1 MTTSNKVVG
10 ITLCIVCIFLTMGI
24 CVQIRTVES
33 TNTIVLQNRAENDL
47 RDEVLKWKEKY
58 ERAYETLEEKQKTL
72 DTIREATASKD
83 ATSSVI
89 NDELALNN
97 NLLGV
102 TNLKGPGLII
112 TLKDDPN
119 ASRKNLSPIDDVSN
133 HIIHDSDLRAVV
145 NALKNAG
152 AEAISINGQ
161 RVVFPT
167 AINCVGNVIKVNQEK
182 VGTPFEILAIGFP
195 ERMDNALTMPGGYL
209 EILEEYGIV
218 VTVKRSDEVKIP
230 KYNGVITSNY
240 IKNADKN

>member
-72 DTIREATASKD
+72 DTFREATASKD
-83 ATSSVI
+83 TTSSVI

-240 IKNADKN
+240 IKNAD

>member
-1 MTTSNKVVG
+1 MTNSNKVVG
-10 ITLCIVCIFLTMGI
+10 LALCIVCLFLTMGI

-33 TNTIVLQNRAENDL
+33 TNTIVLQNRAENNL

-58 ERAYETLEEKQKTL
+58 ERAYETVEEKQDTL
-72 DTIREATASKD
+72 DAFREATASKD
-83 ATSSVI
+83 ANSSVI
-89 NDELALNN
+89 NSELALNN

-119 ASRKNLSPIDDVSN
+119 ASKKNLSPIDDVSN

-161 RVVFPT
+161 RIVFPT

-182 VGTPFEILAIGFP
+182 VGNPFEILAIGFP

-218 VTVKRSDEVKIP
+218 VSVKRSDEIKIP
-230 KYNGVITSNY
+230 KYTGVITSNY
-240 IKNADKN
+240 IKKAN

>member
-72 DTIREATASKD
+72 DTFRETTASKD

-119 ASRKNLSPIDDVSN
+119 ASRKNLGPIDDVSN

-240 IKNADKN
+240 IKNAD

>member
-97 NLLGV
+97 
-102 TNLKGPGLII
+102 
-112 TLKDDPN
+112 
-119 ASRKNLSPIDDVSN
+119 
-133 HIIHDSDLRAVV
+133 
-145 NALKNAG
+145 
-152 AEAISINGQ
+152 
-161 RVVFPT
+161 
-167 AINCVGNVIKVNQEK
+167 
-182 VGTPFEILAIGFP
+182 
-195 ERMDNALTMPGGYL
+195 
-209 EILEEYGIV
+209 
-218 VTVKRSDEVKIP
+218 
-230 KYNGVITSNY
+230 
-240 IKNADKN
+240 

>member
-1 MTTSNKVVG
+1 MTNSNKVVG
-10 ITLCIVCIFLTMGI
+10 LTLCIVCLFLTMGI

-33 TNTIVLQNRAENDL
+33 TNTIVLQNRAENNL

-58 ERAYETLEEKQKTL
+58 ERAYETLEEKQDTL
-72 DTIREATASKD
+72 DAFREATASKD
-83 ATSSVI
+83 ANSSVI
-89 NDELALNN
+89 NSELALNN

-119 ASRKNLSPIDDVSN
+119 ASKKNLSPIDDVSN

-161 RVVFPT
+161 RIVFPT

-182 VGTPFEILAIGFP
+182 VGNPFEILAIGFP

-218 VTVKRSDEVKIP
+218 VSVKRSDEIKIP
-230 KYNGVITSNY
+230 KYTGVITSNY
-240 IKNADKN
+240 IKKAN

>member
-1 MTTSNKVVG
+1 MTTNNKVVG
-10 ITLCIVCIFLTMGI
+10 LALCIVCLFLTMGI
-24 CVQIRTVES
+24 CVQIKTVES
-33 TNTIVLQNRAENDL
+33 TNTIVLQNRAENSL

-58 ERAYETLEEKQKTL
+58 ERAYESLEEKQDTL
-72 DTIREATASKD
+72 DYYREATASKD
-83 ATSSVI
+83 ESSSVI

-97 NLLGV
+97 NLLGL

-119 ASRKNLSPIDDVSN
+119 ASKKNLSPIDDISN

-182 VGTPFEILAIGFP
+182 VGNPFEILAIGFP

-230 KYNGVITSNY
+230 KYTGVITSNY
-240 IKNADKN
+240 IKNANQ

>member
-72 DTIREATASKD
+72 DTFREATASKD

-240 IKNADKN
+240 IKNAD

>member
-240 IKNADKN
+240 IKNAD